1 MINEKSKNLGLLL
14 YTLDFITVSSVYLL
28 SFFIQHQLSP
38 YGPISV
44 QQHLFLLPFLSFS
57 FCWGMS
63 YARAYQKLNL
73 PLVTFG
79 LMIISSLL
87 FSIGAIFTV
96 LFLFD
101 QEWLSRIVIAGFCVN
116 VLIFVF
122 VIRFGLIWWNFKR
135 KNARSANV
143 HHVLVIGTGSRA
155 EKVTELLSSQK
166 DWPFEVVGYLD
177 TDKDLV
183 GTEVGDGKVIGH
195 VEDIDE
201 VLKNNIVDEVV
212 VAIPRTMMGEMKVVF
227 SVCEEE
233 GIKVWL
239 MSDIFDFQFA
249 RMQLD
254 FLGNTPMLSFEP
266 VALNNVELLFKRLF
280 DVCAVLAAAPVL
292 IPVFLIVGLAIKL
305 DSPGPVFFQQSRVG
319 LRKRQF
325 PMYKFRSMCID
336 AEEKM
341 KEIEHLNEADGPI
354 FKIKDDPRV
363 TRVGKFIRKTSLDEL
378 PQLINVLLGHMSL
391 VGPRPMSNRD
401 VDLFDRSEQRK
412 RFSVRPGLTCIWQI
426 SGRSNLPFEKW
437 LELDLTYIDHWSF
450 RLDIEILFKTIP
462 VILKGEGAV

>member
-1 MINEKSKNLGLLL
+1 M
-14 YTLDFITVSSVYLL
+14 FFSV
-28 SFFIQHQLSP
+28 
-38 YGPISV
+38 
-44 QQHLFLLPFLSFS
+44 
-57 FCWGMS
+57 
-63 YARAYQKLNL
+63 
-73 PLVTFG
+73 
-79 LMIISSLL
+79 
-87 FSIGAIFTV
+87 GAIFTV

-101 QEWLSRIVIAGFCVN
+101 QEWLSRLVIVVFCFN
-116 VLIFVF
+116 VLVFIFVT
-122 VIRFGLIWWNFKR
+122 RAALIWWTFKR
-135 KNARSANV
+135 KNAWEANV

-155 EKVTELLSSQK
+155 LKVAELLNSQSE
-166 DWPFEVVGYLD
+166 WPFEIVGHLD
-177 TDKDLV
+177 VDRERI
-183 GTEVGDGKVIGH
+183 GREVGGSKVIGH
-195 VEDIDE
+195 VDDIEE
-201 VLKNNIVDEVV
+201 VLKNNVVDEVV
-212 VAIPRTMMGEMKVVF
+212 VAVPRTMMGGVKVVF
-227 SVCEEE
+227 NVCEEE
-233 GIKVWL
+233 GVKVWL
-239 MSDIFDFQFA
+239 MSDIFDFRFA

-254 FLGNTPMLSFEP
+254 FLGNTPLLSFEP
-266 VALNNVELLFKRLF
+266 VAHNNVELLFKRLF
-280 DVCAVLAAAPVL
+280 DICAVLFASPIL
-292 IPVFLIVGLAIKL
+292 IPVFLVIGAAIKL
-305 DSPGPVFFQQSRVG
+305 DSSGPVFFKQSRVG

-325 PMYKFRSMCID
+325 PMYKFRSMCTD

-363 TRVGKFIRKTSLDEL
+363 TRVGRFIRKTSLDEL

-437 LELDLTYIDHWSF
+437 LELDLTYIEHWSF